1 MKKTILTACCIV
13 VASLT
18 YAQNLGV
25 GEHTRQNTK
34 DPNVLG
40 ALIEKAAVAWQN
52 RQPLPWAKSVEHQR
66 HASEPIG
73 LVGVNT
79 LKHISSPQHPKVPQG
94 VSSTYYARLHNLQ
107 LSLAKNPVLRN
118 YRIMAPRPA
127 DVMDLSDIELFY
139 LKSFFEAPV
148 KVGKQDR
155 RYKPI
160 SVEELEHYLVKIE
173 LRAPR
178 TNDSMFLI
186 VNCYTRDIYLAH
198 GNPNL
203 PGIPLEKSPQKNHM
217 H

>member
-1 MKKTILTACCIV
+1 MKKTILTVCCIV
-13 VASLT
+13 VASLV
-18 YAQNLGV
+18 YAQDQGV
-25 GEHTRQNTK
+25 RKQSHQNPK

-52 RQPLPWAKSVEHQR
+52 RQPLPWAKSIEHQR
-66 HASEPIG
+66 HASEPNG

-94 VSSTYYARLHNLQ
+94 VSSTYYARLHELQ

-127 DVMDLSDIELFY
+127 DVIDLTDIQLVY
-139 LKSFFEAPV
+139 LENFFEAPV

-155 RYKPI
+155 RYTPI
-160 SVEELEHYLVKIE
+160 STEELEHYLVKIE
-173 LRAPR
+173 LRAPQ
-178 TNDSMFLI
+178 TDVSMFLI
-186 VNCYTRDIYLAH
+186 VNCYTREIYLAY
-198 GNPNL
+198 GNPKL
-203 PGIPLEKSPQKNHM
+203 PGIPLEQIPQKFHM